1 MNEEDIE
8 TIAKLCGLKTKIQK
22 TVLENLLKDLG
33 ITDLDADPID
43 INLDNLPKDV
53 YEKNATTTGK
63 VIDQLMTQGIIR
75 GVFDVAGDIPKE
87 KIASQVEAYFIQ
99 RVNVGKTTDDDSAR

>member
-8 TIAKLCGLKTKIQK
+8 TIAKLCGLKTENQK
-22 TVLENLLKDLG
+22 TVLKNLLIDSG
-33 ITDLDADPID
+33 ITNLNATPID
-43 INLDNLPKDV
+43 INLDKLPKEV
-53 YEKNATTTGK
+53 YAKSATTTGK

-87 KIASQVEAYFIQ
+87 KIASQVEAYFNQ
-99 RVNVGKTTDDDSAR
+99 KTTDDDNAR